1 LAELARVEVVAGI
14 ILAAAVAVALLWAN
28 GPFQSSY
35 DRLWLRPLSWAALPS
50 AQFHDVADLVNDG
63 LMTVFFLVVGLE
75 IGRER
80 AVGSLR
86 ELRNAV
92 LPVVAALGGMAGAAG
107 IYLAV
112 CELLGAGS
120 LVRSGWGIP
129 MATDIAFTLGGLA
142 LLGRRVP
149 VALRVFVLALAVADD
164 VASVV
169 VLAIVSSAHVAV
181 LPLLGAVGVLVA
193 VVVVRRRVPHAV
205 WPYLVALVVMW
216 WLLARAG
223 VEPTLAGA
231 FVGILV
237 PCLGTPT
244 RPSASARLERVA
256 HPLPVFVVLPLFV
269 LANSGVVLS
278 QQLFDD
284 RSSRQVVLA
293 VVAARLLGKIIGIL
307 LAVGVLVWLGVA
319 RLPDGVRWSEMAGA
333 AACCG
338 MGFTVPLL
346 FAESAFAGHPLLIG
360 AAQIALL
367 LGSALALAIGGI
379 VLVASARRRAAA
391 STSADNVS
399 H

>member
-1 LAELARVEVVAGI
+1 MAELARVEVVAGI
-14 ILAAAVAVALLWAN
+14 VLAAAVVVALVWAN
-28 GPFQSSY
+28 GPFQASY
-35 DRLWLRPLSWAALPS
+35 DRLWLRPLSWAALPT

-112 CELLGAGS
+112 CGLLGTGS

-169 VLAIVSSAHVAV
+169 VLAFVSSAHIAV
-181 LPLLGAVGVLVA
+181 LPLLGAVAVLAA
-193 VVVVRRRVPHAV
+193 VVPLRRRVPHAV
-205 WPYLVALVVMW
+205 WPYLVALVLMW
-216 WLLARAG
+216 FLLGRAG

-237 PCLGTPT
+237 PCLGTPGH
-244 RPSASARLERVA
+244 PSASWRLERVA
-256 HPLPVFVVLPLFV
+256 HPLSVFVVLPLFV
-269 LANSGVVLS
+269 LANSGVVLTR
-278 QQLFDD
+278 QLFED
-284 RSSRQVVLA
+284 RASRQVLIA
-293 VVAARLLGKIIGIL
+293 VVTARLLGKILGIL
-307 LAVGVLVWLGVA
+307 LAVFVLVWLGLA
-319 RLPDGVRWSEMAGA
+319 RLPDGVRWSQMAGA

-346 FAESAFAGHPLLIG
+346 FAESAFAGQPLLVG

-367 LGSALALAIGGI
+367 VGSALALAVGGA
-379 VLVASARRRAAA
+379 VLVAAGRRAGARPRDG
-391 STSADNVS
+391 TRR
-399 H
+399 